1 MTRVF
6 LVRHAEPA
14 AGWGGEDHDPGLSDR
29 GFAQARLAAE
39 ALQALGPLDAICSPM
54 RRCRETA
61 AAYAGAPR
69 IEPHVSEV
77 VAPASVADRPAWLRA
92 TFPWADDQPRRAW
105 ADVDPALHAWRDAA
119 VSAMLALERD
129 AVVFTHFIAINAI
142 VGAAVG
148 SAETIVFRPGH
159 ASITALDLRAGALRV
174 VSLGAETASDD
185 VR

>member
-6 LVRHAEPA
+6 LVRHAEPSA
-14 AGWGGEDHDPGLSDR
+14 SWGGSDHDPGLSER
-29 GFAQARLAAE
+29 GLAQAQLTAD
-39 ALQALGPLDAICSPM
+39 ALRALGPLQAVCSPM

-61 AAYAGAPR
+61 AAYGGALR
-69 IEPHVSEV
+69 IDAHVSEV
-77 VAPASVADRPAWLRA
+77 VAPPDVADRPAWLRA
-92 TFPWADDQPRRAW
+92 TFPWADGQPRRAW
-105 ADVDPALHAWRDAA
+105 ADIDPALHAWRDAA
-119 VSAMLALERD
+119 VSAMLALDRD

-159 ASITALDLRAGALRV
+159 ASITALDLRDGGLRV
-174 VSLGAETASDD
+174 ISLGAETASDD